1 MKVNNPYLNGFL
13 TPELPDLYKAYILD
27 TVNIQV
33 LEVLRARSID
43 RLQDLYWNF
52 VYKNEY
58 SSERVILVLNNDL
71 N

>member
-13 TPELPDLYKAYILD
+13 TPELPELYKAYIID

-33 LEVLRARSID
+33 LEVLRARSMD